1 MALTRLFRRSQLLDR
16 AHLLY
21 GRAVAQARDPAFYR
35 DCGVPD
41 TLDGRFETIALHAIL
56 VLRRLR
62 REGEEGGA
70 LGQALFDAMMDD
82 MDRSLREMGVGDL
95 GVGRRVK
102 AMARAFYGRARAY
115 EAALDAGDGALG
127 DALRRNLFGTVAASA
142 ADVAA
147 LVAYVHGSAAAL
159 DAQTGAELLAGEV
172 RFSSPPR
179 AGPSAA

>member
-16 AHLLY
+16 AHRLY
-21 GRAVAQARDPAFYR
+21 GRALAQARHEAFYR

-56 VLRRLR
+56 VLRRLH

-70 LGQALFDAMMDD
+70 LGQALFDVMMDD

-115 EAALDAGDGALG
+115 EAALAAGDGALG
-127 DALRRNLFGTVAASA
+127 DALRRNLFGTVAVSA

-147 LVAYVHGSAAAL
+147 LAAYVHGTAAAL

-172 RFSSPPR
+172 RFLRPPR
-179 AGPSAA
+179 AGASEA